1 MIVYSLSFRQKI
13 YDFHITMATTMFAAD
28 EILHVETI
36 IGVKAIRKGDALLH
50 ACNSTVAS

>member
-1 MIVYSLSFRQKI
+1 MILCSLSFRKKI

-36 IGVKAIRKGDALLH
+36 MGVKAIRKGDALLH